1 MNAVVAVFVGAGLGG
16 VLRHGLNAAITAW
29 LGATF
34 PYGILAIN
42 VIGSTAMGLVAAW
55 FVSSGDADPS
65 MRLFLA
71 TGILGGFT
79 TFSAFS
85 LDTVALIERGEAGA
99 AALYVAASVG
109 LSILGLCAGMWAMRA
124 WLA

>member
-1 MNAVVAVFVGAGLGG
+1 MNAVVTVFIGAGIGG
-16 VLRHGLNAAITAW
+16 VLRHWLNAAVTAW
-29 LGATF
+29 LGAAF
-34 PYGILAIN
+34 PYGILTIN
-42 VIGSTAMGLVAAW
+42 GLGSTVMGLVAAW
-55 FVSSGDADPS
+55 FISSGDADPS

-85 LDTVALIERGEAGA
+85 LDTVALIERGEVGA
-99 AALYVAASVG
+99 AAIYVVASVG
-109 LSILGLCAGMWAMRA
+109 LSVLGLAAGMWAMRA

>member
-29 LGATF
+29 LGAAF

-109 LSILGLCAGMWAMRA
+109 LSVLGLCAGLWAMRA

>member
-1 MNAVVAVFVGAGLGG
+1 MNAVIAVFVGAGLGG
-16 VLRHGLNAAITAW
+16 VLRHGLNAAITAS
-29 LGATF
+29 LGATYPF
-34 PYGILAIN
+34 GILAIN
-42 VIGSTAMGLVAAW
+42 VIGSTLMGVVVAW
-55 FVSSGDADPS
+55 FAASGDAS
-65 MRLFLA
+65 ASVRLFLA

-109 LSILGLCAGMWAMRA
+109 LSILGLVAGLYTMRA
-124 WLA
+124 ILT

>member
-29 LGATF
+29 LGAAF

-109 LSILGLCAGMWAMRA
+109 LSILGLCAGLWAMRA
-124 WLA
+124 CLA

>member
-16 VLRHGLNAAITAW
+16 VMRHGLNAAITAW
-29 LGATF
+29 LGAAF

-55 FVSSGDADPS
+55 FVSSGDADQS
-65 MRLFLA
+65 LRLFLA

-99 AALYVAASVG
+99 AALYVAASVC
-109 LSILGLCAGMWAMRA
+109 LSIVGLCAGLWAMRA

>member
-29 LGATF
+29 LGAAF

-79 TFSAFS
+79 TF
-85 LDTVALIERGEAGA
+85 R
-99 AALYVAASVG
+99 
-109 LSILGLCAGMWAMRA
+109 LSRSIRSR
-124 WLA
+124 

>member
-29 LGATF
+29 LGAAF

-109 LSILGLCAGMWAMRA
+109 LSILGLCAGLWAMRA